1 VIATNVGGFPEQVI
15 HNEYGIIV
23 SPNNVA
29 ELTSALQYICSNS
42 NLIEHFEKNIQLGY
56 EQGERSWLQII
67 SEHSA
72 CYNAISKL

>member
-1 VIATNVGGFPEQVI
+1 MEIKLMMDKLSKSCDITIYLLDEDESQI
-15 HNEYGIIV
+15 DHWYGIYD
-23 SPNNVA
+23 N
-29 ELTSALQYICSNS
+29 
-42 NLIEHFEKNIQLGY
+42 HFEKNIQLGY